1 MKKKVY
7 ILNEQGKYVGEG
19 IEAFG
24 ISYVNKTEVEP
35 DSKFLNGDY
44 DVVWNGKEWEYI
56 KVKGI
61 EEVTTYEEKQ
71 LTEEELK
78 AIEEEKKRLRVEHL
92 KSQAK
97 DLLPH
102 LVELFKSSEEFKAL
116 LQGAKDADK
125 SI

>member
-44 DVVWNGKEWEYI
+44 DVIWNGKEWEYI

-61 EEVTTYEEKQ
+61 EEATTYEEK
-71 LTEEELK
+71 LTEEEIK
-78 AIEEEKKRLRVEHL
+78 AYEEELKRLQVEQL
-92 KSQAK
+92 KQRAK

>member
-56 KVKGI
+56 LVKTEEPKVFI
-61 EEVTTYEEKQ
+61 PEP
-71 LTEEELK
+71 TEEEIK
-78 AIEEEKKRLRVEHL
+78 AQQQEIEKQRIELLKKR
-92 KSQAK
+92 AK
-97 DLLPH
+97 EQFPH
-102 LVELFKSSEEFKAL
+102 LWELIEVKLKELGIIKKL
-116 LQGAKDADK
+116 KN
-125 SI
+125 

>member
-24 ISYVNKTEVEP
+24 ISYVNKTEVAP

-56 KVKGI
+56 LVKT
-61 EEVTTYEEKQ
+61 EEPEVFMPEP
-71 LTEEELK
+71 TEEEIK
-78 AIEEEKKRLRVEHL
+78 AQQEEIERQRIEHQKK
-92 KSQAK
+92 QAK
-97 DLLPH
+97 EQFPH
-102 LVELFKSSEEFKAL
+102 LWELIEVKLKELGIIKKL
-116 LQGAKDADK
+116 K
-125 SI
+125 

>member
-1 MKKKVY
+1 MKKVY
-7 ILNEQGKYVGEG
+7 LLNEKGQYIGEG
-19 IEAFG
+19 IESFG
-24 ISYVNKTEVEP
+24 ISYVNKTEVAP
-35 DSKFLNGDY
+35 DEKFLDGDY
-44 DVVWNGKEWEYI
+44 DVIWNGKEWEYI

-78 AIEEEKKRLRVEHL
+78 AIEEENKRMQVEWL
-92 KSQAK
+92 KQQAK

-102 LVELFKSSEEFKAL
+102 FLELLKDSEEFKAL